1 MANADQDRITI
12 EGDNEATA
20 LPWWAIVIPNNKMG
34 SDAIAAGPFFSRSSA
49 QAHLTSC
56 PHRYIKAAYVYCF
69 SGHASRDYRE
79 RVVLNGKR

>member
-1 MANADQDRITI
+1 MANADQDRITV

-20 LPWWAIVIPNNKMG
+20 YPWWAIVIPNRMG
-34 SDAIAAGPFFSRSSA
+34 PNAIAAGPFFSRDSA

-56 PHRYIKAAYVYCF
+56 PHRYSKSAYVYCF
-69 SGHASRDYRE
+69 SGHASRDYKE